1 MVYRN
6 DNKLILRI
14 INPVNQ
20 FNLLEF
26 CKSRPRR
33 RSDQTLIIPLAHRA
47 DQTQEYYFSV
57 KLAEVRRLIAAG
69 HDVINIGIGN
79 PDMMPSD
86 ATLHALTTSAQQ
98 PNAHGYQSYKGIPAF
113 RAAIARFYAHTYGV
127 TLDPETEILPL
138 IGSKEG
144 ITHLS
149 LTFLNEG
156 DRVLVPELGYPA
168 YRTVS
173 QMVGAD
179 VREYP
184 LLERE
189 NWQPDWDAMTDLV
202 GKEEI
207 APAHQTKI
215 IWLNY
220 PHMPTGA
227 PATRTLF
234 ERAVR
239 FAHDHRVLLCHDNP
253 YSLILNKKPPV
264 SLLSIDGAKAVAV
277 ELNSMS
283 KSHNMAGWRI
293 GWLAGSKAYVD
304 AVLTIKS
311 NVDSGTFLA
320 VQQAAVQALAN
331 SDDWHRQRNAVYEGR
346 LDAAKAFLDALNC
359 TYTNDQEGLFLWAK
373 LPDYVESAEALVDDL
388 LYNKHIFMAPGSVF
402 GPKGNR
408 YVRVSLCMSKERI
421 WMAVERLNQD

>member
-1 MVYRN
+1 M
-6 DNKLILRI
+6 
-14 INPVNQ
+14 
-20 FNLLEF
+20 
-26 CKSRPRR
+26 
-33 RSDQTLIIPLAHRA
+33 IIPLAHRA
-47 DQTQEYYFSV
+47 NQAQEYYFSV

-69 HDVINIGIGN
+69 HDIINIGIGN

-86 ATLHALTTSAQQ
+86 ATLDALTVSARQ

-127 TLDPETEILPL
+127 ALDPETEVLPL

-156 DRVLVPELGYPA
+156 DSVLVPELGYPA
-168 YRTVS
+168 YRAVS

-189 NWQPDWDAMTDLV
+189 NWQPDWDAMADLLT
-202 GKEEI
+202 E
-207 APAHQTKI
+207 TTRI

-227 PATRTLF
+227 PATYALF

-253 YSLILNKKPPV
+253 YSLILNKKPPI

-293 GWLAGSKAYVD
+293 GWLAGAKSYVD

-320 VQQAAVQALAN
+320 VQQAAVQALSN

-346 LDAAKAFLDALNC
+346 LDAAKAFLNALGC
-359 TYTNDQEGLFLWAK
+359 TYADNQEGLFLWAK
-373 LPDYVESAEALVDDL
+373 LPDSIESAEALVDDL
-388 LYNKHIFMAPGSVF
+388 LYNKHVFIAPGSVF

-408 YVRVSLCMSKERI
+408 YVRVSLCVPKERI
-421 WMAVERLNQD
+421 WMAVKRVNF